1 MLASTTWPRIT
12 TIYQLKHALFKAL
25 PQDSY
30 VQHEALSAA
39 TYYNAFMEED
49 GFHTKMNKYTV
60 YYTVVGKLISRKN
73 FVQPEFPNTKIN
85 N

>member
-39 TYYNAFMEED
+39 TYYNAFMEEG
-49 GFHTKMNKYTV
+49 GFHTKMN
-60 YYTVVGKLISRKN
+60 
-73 FVQPEFPNTKIN
+73 E
-85 N
+85 